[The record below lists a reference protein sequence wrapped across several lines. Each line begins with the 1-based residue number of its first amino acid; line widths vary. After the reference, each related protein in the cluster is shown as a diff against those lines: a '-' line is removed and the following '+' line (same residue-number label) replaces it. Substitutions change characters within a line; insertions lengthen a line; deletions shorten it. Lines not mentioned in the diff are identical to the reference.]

1 MSGRRMLVAVLLS
14 TAGVAHAGDKPLYQP
29 APAWVLAAPAVDTA
43 KLDDAAPILQ
53 IFDQQQRLE
62 DGQVAIYF
70 ESAIRIASPQMLT
83 QSGTL
88 PLQWDPAKGDLIVH
102 KLQILRKGERV
113 DLLAK
118 GTRFTVLQREQ
129 KLEQASLD
137 GMLTATVALE
147 GLRVGDVIDVAFSV
161 TRKDPVLGK
170 DMMSVVP
177 MVPAPTKLGFGRARV
192 LWKDG
197 VPLAWRDYSG
207 GVVGS
212 AERSKAEA
220 KLIGGGTRELTL
232 PLPAAKPAELPDDAP
247 ARYKPLP
254 MLELSSYPDWAA
266 ISRGMAPYYRSEG
279 AIPAGSPLAAEVA
292 RIAAASKDPRTRAA
306 LALRLVQDQ
315 VRYLFR
321 GMDNGNYRPQT
332 PADTWSL
339 RYGDCKAKTLLL
351 VSLLRALDI
360 EAEPALVSSGL
371 GDLVESR
378 LPSPGAFDHVIVRA
392 TIAGKTLWLD
402 GTQGGSRAEDLDDV
416 PPFKTALPIRAAGA
430 GLEAMPMR
438 PPARPAQQVSV
449 TLDATAGVEF
459 PQLYTIKIVYS
470 GAMAEALRG
479 ARSQIDKEKLTAFLD
494 PQISAVIGNH
504 SSYDQKME
512 DDATGGTVTVSAAGV
527 AYQDWNYDRARFR
540 QTLDTTAA
548 SLTFAP
554 NRARTAWKSIPAT
567 SGALSDVW
575 VERRW
580 QLPNGGTG
588 FTLEGQQTLPAAV
601 AGMQLARKVT
611 LADGWLSLQ
620 DRTTT
625 GLEEVPA
632 AQIPAARAEVARVKA
647 NPLRL
652 VAPADLPPR
661 WAAVTAAK
669 QGIRL
674 KPIFEA
680 YAKAIAATPDDPDN
694 YTNRAWFYETLY
706 EREGAIDDLSRAIE
720 LAPTADTLVRRAQ
733 AYYALHQDDKAL
745 ADVQAA
751 LELEPDSASATAFS
765 ATLKRDKGQLDEA
778 RALIETRIDQG
789 GEKKLGWQ
797 MQLADLLA
805 EAGKVDDA
813 VAVLDEAIA
822 AAPRNAALLNS
833 RCWIRATHNVAI
845 PQALQDCTSG
855 VELSSSSASVLDSRA
870 MVYFRMGKLDAAQTD
885 LDAALQSEPEQ
896 AASLYMR
903 GVIGK
908 RTKAKDAD
916 AYLAA
921 ARMIEP
927 RIDEQFARY
936 GIKP

>member
-1 MSGRRMLVAVLLS
+1 MAVLLS

-29 APAWVLAAPAVDTA
+29 APGWVLAAPAVDVT
-43 KLDDAAPILQ
+43 KLDDAAPVLQ

-62 DGQVAIYF
+62 DGQVSVYF

-88 PLQWDPAKGDLIVH
+88 PLQWDPAKGDLVVH
-102 KLQILRKGERV
+102 KVQILRAGERV

-118 GTRFTVLQREQ
+118 GARFNVIQREQ
-129 KLEQASLD
+129 KLEQFALD
-137 GMLTATVALE
+137 GMLTATMALE
-147 GLRVGDVIDVAFSV
+147 GLRVGDVVDIAFSI

-170 DMMSVVP
+170 DVMSVVP
-177 MVPAPTKLGFGRARV
+177 MVPAPTKLGFGRVRL

-207 GVVGS
+207 GVFGS
-212 AERSKAEA
+212 ADRKGPEP
-220 KLIGGGTRELTL
+220 KLIAGGYRELTL
-232 PLPAAKPAELPDDAP
+232 PLPTPKPAELPDDAP

-254 MLELSSYPDWAA
+254 MLELSSYADWAA
-266 ISRGMAPYYRSEG
+266 LSRAMAPFYRSEG

-292 RIAAASKDPRTRAA
+292 RIAAASNDPRTRTAM
-306 LALRLVQDQ
+306 ALRLVQDQ

-321 GMDNGNYRPQT
+321 GMDNGNYRPQA
-332 PADTWSL
+332 PADTWNL

-351 VSLLRALDI
+351 VSLLRALGI

-392 TIAGKTLWLD
+392 TVAGKTLWLD
-402 GTQGGSRAEDLDDV
+402 GTQGGSRVEDLDDV
-416 PPFKTALPIRAAGA
+416 PPFRTALPIRAGGA

-459 PQLYTIKIVYS
+459 PQLYTIRIVYS

-479 ARSQIDKEKLTAFLD
+479 ARSQIDKDKLAEFLD
-494 PQISAVIGNH
+494 PQISAVLGTH
-504 SSYDQKME
+504 STYDQKME
-512 DDATGGTVTVSAAGV
+512 DDAAGGTVTLTAAGV
-527 AYQDWNYDRARFR
+527 AYQDWNYDRGRLR
-540 QTLDTTAA
+540 QTLDTTAQG
-548 SLTFAP
+548 LTFAP
-554 NRARTAWKSIPAT
+554 NRARPAWRTIPAVN
-567 SGALSDVW
+567 GQVSDVW

-580 QLPNGGTG
+580 QLADGGNGY
-588 FTLEGQQTLPAAV
+588 TLEGQQTLPATL
-601 AGMQLARKVT
+601 AGMQLSRKVT
-611 LADGWLSLQ
+611 LGDGWLSLQ

-625 GLEEVPA
+625 GLQEVPA

-652 VAPADLPPR
+652 VAPADRPAR
-661 WAAVTAAK
+661 WVALAAARSNP
-669 QGIRL
+669 RL
-674 KPIFEA
+674 KPIFDA
-680 YAKAIAATPDDPDN
+680 YAKAIAVKPDDADG

-706 EREGAIDDLSRAIE
+706 DRQGAIADLSKAIE
-720 LAPTADTLVRRAQ
+720 LAPTADTLMRRAR
-733 AYYALHQDDKAL
+733 AYYALRQDDKAL

-751 LELEPDSASATAFS
+751 LELEPESDDATGFL
-765 ATLKRDKGQLDEA
+765 ATLTRDQGKMDEA
-778 RALIETRIDQG
+778 RGLIQARIDQG

-797 MQLADLLA
+797 TTLADLLA
-805 EAGKVDDA
+805 EGGQVSAA

-822 AAPRNAALLNS
+822 AAPGNAALLNS
-833 RCWIRATHNVAI
+833 RCWIRATHNLAI
-845 PQALQDCTSG
+845 DQALKDCTSG
-855 VELSSSSASVLDSRA
+855 VELSRSSAAVLDSRA
-870 MVYFRMGKLDAAQTD
+870 MVYFRMGRLDAALTD
-885 LDAALQSEPEQ
+885 LDAALLDSPEQ

-903 GVIGK
+903 GVIGR

-927 RIDEQFARY
+927 RIDERFGRY

>member
-1 MSGRRMLVAVLLS
+1 MSGRRVLVAVLLS

-29 APAWVLAAPAVDTA
+29 APAWVLAAPAVDIA
-43 KLDDAAPILQ
+43 KLDDAAPIVQ

-62 DGQVAIYF
+62 DGQVSIYL

-118 GTRFTVLQREQ
+118 GTRFNVLQREQ
-129 KLEQASLD
+129 KLEQAALD
-137 GMLTATVALE
+137 GTLTATVALE
-147 GLRVGDVIDVAFSV
+147 GLRVGDVIDVAFSI

-177 MVPAPTKLGFGRARV
+177 MVPAPTKLGFGRARL

-197 VPLAWRDYSG
+197 VPLAWRDYTG
-207 GVVGS
+207 GVFGS
-212 AERSKAEA
+212 ADRRGAEP
-220 KLIGGGTRELTL
+220 KLIAGGYRELTL
-232 PLPAAKPAELPDDAP
+232 PLPTPKPADLPDDAP

-254 MLELSSYPDWAA
+254 MVELSTYADWAA
-266 ISRGMAPYYRSEG
+266 ISRAMAPYYRSEG
-279 AIPAGSPLAAEVA
+279 TIAPGSPLAAEVA

-321 GMDNGNYRPQT
+321 GMDNGNYRPQA

-339 RYGDCKAKTLLL
+339 RYGDCKAKSLLL
-351 VSLLRALDI
+351 VALLRALDI

-371 GDLVESR
+371 GDLVSSR
-378 LPSPGAFDHVIVRA
+378 LPSPAAFDHVIVRA
-392 TIAGKTLWLD
+392 TVDGKTLWLD

-449 TLDATAGVEF
+449 TLDGTAGIEF
-459 PQLYTIKIVYS
+459 PQLYTIRIVYS
-470 GAMAEALRG
+470 GGMAEALRG
-479 ARSQIDKEKLTAFLD
+479 ARSQIDKDKLAEFLD
-494 PQISAVIGNH
+494 PQITAVLGQH
-504 SSYDQKME
+504 SVYDQKME
-512 DDATGGTVTVSAAGV
+512 DDPAGGTVTVTAAGV
-527 AYQDWNYDRARFR
+527 AYQDWNYDRGRLR
-540 QTLDTTAA
+540 LTLDTTAEG
-548 SLTFAP
+548 LRFAP
-554 NRARTAWKSIPAT
+554 NRARTAWKTIPAT
-567 SGALSDVW
+567 SGAPSDVW

-580 QLPNGGTG
+580 QLSNGGNG
-588 FTLEGQQTLPAAV
+588 FTLEGQQTLPATL
-601 AGMQLARKVT
+601 AGMQLSRKVV
-611 LADGWLSLQ
+611 LGDGWLSLQ
-620 DRTTT
+620 DRMTT

-632 AQIPAARAEVARVKA
+632 AQIPVARAEVARVKA

-652 VAPADLPPR
+652 VAPADRPPR
-661 WAAVTAAK
+661 WAAILAARSS
-669 QGIRL
+669 IRL
-674 KPIFEA
+674 KPIVEA
-680 YAKAIAATPDDPDN
+680 YAKAIAAKPDDADN
-694 YTNRAWFYETLY
+694 YTNRAWFYETIY
-706 EREGAIDDLSRAIE
+706 DREEAIADLSKAIA
-720 LAPTADTLVRRAQ
+720 LAPTADTLLRRAQ
-733 AYYALHQDDKAL
+733 AYYALRQDDKAL

-751 LELEPDSASATAFS
+751 LELEPDSDGATRVLAM
-765 ATLKRDKGQLDEA
+765 LKREKGQLDEA
-778 RALIETRIDQG
+778 RSLIEARIDQG
-789 GEKKLGWQ
+789 GEGKLGWQ
-797 MQLADLLA
+797 MTLADLLA
-805 EAGKVDDA
+805 EGGQVPDA

-822 AAPRNAALLNS
+822 AAPGNASLLNS
-833 RCWIRATHNVAI
+833 RCWIRATHNLAI
-845 PQALQDCTSG
+845 DAALKDCTSG
-855 VELSSSSASVLDSRA
+855 VELSSSSAAVLDSRA
-870 MVYFRMGKLDAAQTD
+870 MVYFRMGKLDAAITD
-885 LDAALQSEPEQ
+885 LDAALLASPEQ

-916 AYLAA
+916 TYLAA

-927 RIDEQFARY
+927 RIDERFGRY

>member
-1 MSGRRMLVAVLLS
+1 VLLS

-29 APAWVLAAPAVDTA
+29 APGWVIAAPAVDTA
-43 KLDDAAPILQ
+43 KLDDAAPVLQ

-62 DGQVAIYF
+62 DGQVSIYF

-88 PLQWDPAKGDLIVH
+88 PLQWDPAKGDLIIH
-102 KLQILRKGERV
+102 KLQILRAGERV

-129 KLEQASLD
+129 KLEQFALD

-147 GLRVGDVIDVAFSV
+147 GLRVGDVIDIAFTT
-161 TRKDPVLGK
+161 TRKDAVLGK
-170 DMMSVVP
+170 DMMSIVP
-177 MVPAPTKLGFGRARV
+177 MVPAPAKLGFGRARL

-212 AERSKAEA
+212 ADLRRAEPKPIA
-220 KLIGGGTRELTL
+220 GGYRELTL
-232 PLPAAKPAELPDDAP
+232 PLPTPKPAELPEDAP

-254 MLELSSYPDWAA
+254 MLDVSTYADWAA
-266 ISRGMAPYYRSEG
+266 LSRAMAPYYRSEG
-279 AIPAGSPLAAEVA
+279 AIAPGSPLAAEVE

-306 LALRLVQDQ
+306 MALRLVQDQ

-332 PADTWSL
+332 PAQTWTL

-360 EAEPALVSSGL
+360 EAEPALVSSGM

-378 LPSPGAFDHVIVRA
+378 LPSPAAFDHVIVRA
-392 TIAGKTLWLD
+392 VVDGKTLWLD

-416 PPFKTALPIRAAGA
+416 PLFRTALPIRVAGA

-438 PPARPAQQVSV
+438 PPARPAQQVAV
-449 TLDATAGVEF
+449 TLDATAGIEF
-459 PQLYTIKIVYS
+459 PQLYTIRIVYS
-470 GAMAEALRG
+470 GGMAEALRG
-479 ARSQIDKEKLTAFLD
+479 ARSQIDKDKLAEFID
-494 PQISAVIGNH
+494 PQISAVLGVH
-504 SSYDQKME
+504 STYDQKME
-512 DDATGGTVTVSAAGV
+512 DDAAGGTVTLTAAGV
-527 AYQDWNYDRARFR
+527 AYQDWNYDRGRLR
-540 QTLDTTAA
+540 LTLDSTAEG
-548 SLTFAP
+548 LNFAP
-554 NRARTAWKSIPAT
+554 NRSRAAWKTIPAI
-567 SGALSDVW
+567 SGAPADVW
-575 VERRW
+575 VERRV
-580 QLPNGGTG
+580 QLPEGGKG
-588 FTLEGQQTLPAAV
+588 FTLEGQQTLPATL
-601 AGMQLARKVT
+601 AGMQLARKVA
-611 LADGWLSLQ
+611 LADGSLSLQ

-625 GLEEVPA
+625 GLQEVPA

-652 VAPADLPPR
+652 VAPADHPPR
-661 WAAVTAAK
+661 WAAIMAAK
-669 QGIRL
+669 SNGRL
-674 KPIFEA
+674 KPILDA
-680 YAKAIAATPDDPDN
+680 YAKAIAAKPDDADN
-694 YTNRAWFYETLY
+694 YTNRAWFYETIY
-706 EREGAIDDLSRAIE
+706 DRQAAITDLTKAVE
-720 LAPTADTLVRRAQ
+720 LAATADTLIRRAS
-733 AYYALHQDDKAL
+733 AYYALRQDDKAL

-751 LELEPDSASATAFS
+751 LELEPDSDGATGLL
-765 ATLKRDKGQLDEA
+765 ATFKRDRGQMDEA
-778 RALIETRIDQG
+778 RGLIDARIDQG

-805 EAGKVDDA
+805 GGGQVTEA
-813 VAVLDEAIA
+813 VAILDEAIA
-822 AAPRNAALLNS
+822 AAPGNASLLNS

-845 PQALQDCTSG
+845 DQALKDCTSG
-855 VELSSSSASVLDSRA
+855 VELSRSSAAVLDSRA
-870 MVYFRMGKLDAAQTD
+870 MVYFRMGRLDAAITD
-885 LDAALQSEPEQ
+885 LDAALLASPEQ
-896 AASLYMR
+896 AASLFMR

-908 RTKAKDAD
+908 RMKSKDAD

-927 RIDEQFARY
+927 RIDERFARF
-936 GIKP
+936 GIKA